1 MEIIFSFLSMD
12 KKKNICLYWA
22 PGSFGDIINYLL
34 INSGYISA
42 CDTPYVDNAGRVCY
56 SFNDKFNDLFNFST
70 EEQETFYLR
79 TWSSEDLIKVS
90 NLKNYII
97 GTHRIDQA
105 KFIKETLK
113 NQIQLVGITYTPDH
127 YNMVLK
133 NCVNKV
139 LVIDAT
145 VEKHVSQN
153 NEKLIKKFKE
163 KNLYASYLLKVFQ
176 RYGMKEILTQVDDQ
190 FDQSIPID
198 LLINGDL
205 EQLTNLLS
213 LNATQTSQEFFTLW
227 YQKQNFNN

>member
-1 MEIIFSFLSMD
+1 MV
-12 KKKNICLYWA
+12 KKNICLYWA
-22 PGSFGDIINYLL
+22 PGSFGDIITYLL

-42 CDTPYVDNAGRVCY
+42 GNTPYVDNSGKVCY
-56 SFNDKFNDLFNFST
+56 SFNHTNNFFNFYT
-70 EEQETFYLR
+70 EEQETFYFK
-79 TWSSEDLIKVS
+79 TWSSADLIKVS

-105 KFIKETLK
+105 KFIKKTLK

-127 YNMVLK
+127 YNMLLK

-139 LVIDAT
+139 LVNDAT

-176 RYGMKEILTQVDDQ
+176 RHGKKDTPTQVDDQ

-213 LNATQTSQEFFTLW
+213 LNITQTSQEFFTLW

>member
-1 MEIIFSFLSMD
+1 MGIIFSFLNMD

-34 INSGYISA
+34 INSEYISA
-42 CDTPYVDNAGRVCY
+42 YTTPYVDNNGRVCY
-56 SFNDKFNDLFNFST
+56 SFNNKFNDLFNFSL

-79 TWSSEDLIKVS
+79 TWSSEDLVKVS
-90 NLKNYII
+90 NLENYII

-113 NQIQLVGITYTPDH
+113 NQIHLVGITYTPDH
-127 YNMVLK
+127 YNMLLK
-133 NCVNKV
+133 NCVDKV
-139 LVIDAT
+139 LVNDPN

-153 NEKLIKKFKE
+153 NKKLIKKFKE
-163 KNLYASYLLKVFQ
+163 KNLYTAYLLKIFQ
-176 RYGMKEILTQVDDQ
+176 RYGIKEIPNQVDDQ

-198 LLINGDL
+198 LLINGHL
-205 EQLTNLLS
+205 EHLTNLLS
-213 LNATQTSQEFFTLW
+213 LNVTQTSQEFFTLW